1 MYFHWLVVEPPTPLK
16 NHGVKV
22 SWDDEIP
29 YICKNKIH
37 GPNHQPVMYVQDI
50 GYQSILSANCRTFN

>member
-1 MYFHWLVVEPPTPLK
+1 MVFIFWMELGSTSKLLLGGFEPASPLK

-29 YICKNKIH
+29 YIYIYMESHN
-37 GPNHQPVMYVQDI
+37 PFMF
-50 GYQSILSANCRTFN
+50 QSPPTSH